1 MKSKKIVGLI
11 LAGAMALG
19 VCSCDGYFA
28 IKPDGPREID
38 ETPSE
43 EVTTETT
50 VESTTEESTEASTE
64 ETSESTTEN
73 TTEATTKGT
82 TETTLPDISSDDLQ
96 GTVFVSFQDKTAEE
110 ITENI
115 IKICKIK
122 SDTTLDNYPDCFT
135 VYPNDTMFKDGEVNN
150 CYYFWDP
157 VALNGSE
164 GIRQIMVH
172 IDRNADGT
180 LKNSSRV
187 DILVTVEEHDRM
199 ELIYNAACEALKTI
213 CGVTSLST
221 TGTGDTE
228 SSLYLTYYVNKQAA
242 EDGTYKLVMSF
253 PLREGVVE
261 TAGEP

>member
-19 VCSCDGYFA
+19 VCSCDGYFT

-50 VESTTEESTEASTE
+50 VESTTKESTEASTE
-64 ETSESTTEN
+64 ETSESATEN
-73 TTEATTKGT
+73 TTEATKGT
-82 TETTLPDISSDDLQ
+82 TETTLPDISSDDLE

-135 VYPNDTMFKDGEVNN
+135 VYPNDTMYKDGEVNN

-199 ELIYNAACEALKTI
+199 ELIYGAACEALKTI

>member
-43 EVTTETT
+43 EVTMETT
-50 VESTTEESTEASTE
+50 VETTTEESTEASTE
-64 ETSESTTEN
+64 ETSESATEN
-73 TTEATTKGT
+73 TTEATKGT
-82 TETTLPDISSDDLQ
+82 TETTLPDISSDDLE

-172 IDRNADGT
+172 IERNADGT

-199 ELIYNAACEALKTI
+199 ELIYGAACEALKTI

>member
-73 TTEATTKGT
+73 TTEATKGT
-82 TETTLPDISSDDLQ
+82 TETTLPDISSDDLE

-115 IKICKIK
+115 IKITKIK

-135 VYPNDTMFKDGEVNN
+135 VYPNDTMYKDGEVNN

-172 IDRNADGT
+172 IERNADGT